1 MNITNTFSLIAQ
13 RATFG
18 LLAVAFVF
26 GLAPQSAFAIDNAV
40 LTINDAAITYGDDAG
55 FTAHL
60 SNGFSDVGGANINFY
75 VDGNLIGNSATDG
88 NGNATITVQDPDA
101 GSYVVT
107 AEFLGGFVGMIEYVS
122 DTDTGDLDV
131 DELALT
137 LTGLSADD
145 KTYDGNNNAV
155 VTGSAVLNGVLPV
168 DVADVALMGTVAGD
182 FDDETAA
189 DNKTVTFSGLSLTG
203 TRAFNY
209 DFVDPTDLAD
219 IDPLD
224 VTVAITADDRDYDA
238 TTDADTEVTYEVVG
252 KIGGDDVTATGTAD
266 FDTKDVGVGKLVTA
280 LGIALSGADDGNY
293 NLMNVSATTTAD
305 ITPAPL
311 SATVTVSDKTYDDTD
326 AATILTITPVGLVG
340 GEVVTINGGVA
351 VFDDQHAGVGK
362 NVEIT
367 GLNLVAD
374 PVSANYD
381 FDDTATATATINQVA
396 LTVTANTDT
405 KVFDGSNSSAVLPTI
420 TSGALVGNDT
430 AGYVQ
435 TYDTANAGTGKT
447 ITPSGAANDGNGGL
461 NYAVTFVTNVT
472 GVITKAPLTITA
484 DDLTKVYGSANPTAT
499 ATYDGFVGGDDESD
513 LDTQVT
519 LVIVANNFSDV
530 DNHVITAFGAADANY
545 VITHVNGNLVVTPFE
560 LTADASA
567 TNKVYDGNTDADAS
581 VSPVGMLFGDT
592 VTASHTSASFDTA
605 DVGTGK
611 DVTLSGVTLGGVDAG
626 NYSIAGTA
634 MTTANITQLA
644 IEVTADTG
652 TKVYGDSDP
661 ALTYTTDI
669 PLVGGDSFSG
679 SLDRAPGE
687 DVGDYS
693 ITEGTLDA
701 GPNYAQTFVGNTFSI
716 TPAELVITANDE
728 TKVYLDALPSFSV
741 TYDGFEN
748 GDDEA
753 DLDTPVSIGTTATD
767 LSVTGP
773 YPITPSG
780 AADAN
785 YSISYVNGTL
795 TIVQADQTIDFDG
808 LDDKNFGDAD
818 FLVSATA
825 DSGLAVTFL
834 ASGACEVT
842 GDVVHL
848 TTKGVCTITAQ
859 QAGDS
864 NWNPAPDVDQSFDV
878 YDVTAPVITL
888 VAPVF
893 MDLQTSDGAFP
904 EPGYS
909 ATDDTDAVV
918 TVVVT
923 GTVDMQTP
931 GVYELFYDAEDE
943 SGNVATT
950 VVRTVSIVAPSS
962 GGGGGGSR
970 RAEAPGEVL
979 GASSFQFTREL
990 GVGSTGLD
998 VTELQKLLTSLGF
1011 YNGPITGYFGPLTQA
1026 GVKAF
1031 QASKGINQT
1040 GYVGPLTLAALN
1052 GVEVPAGPTVAE
1064 LEAQLKALQE
1074 ELAKM
1079 MGN

>member
-18 LLAVAFVF
+18 LLAIAFVF

-40 LTINDAAITYGDDAG
+40 VTISDVAITYGDDAG

-88 NGNATITVQDPDA
+88 NGNATITVQDPNA

-107 AEFLGGFVGMIEYVS
+107 AEFAGGFVGMIEYVS
-122 DTDTGDLDV
+122 DTDTADLDV
-131 DELALT
+131 AQLMLT
-137 LTGLSADD
+137 ITGLSADD
-145 KTYDGNNNAV
+145 KTYDGNDNAV
-155 VTGSAVLNGVLPV
+155 VTGSAVLNGVLPA
-168 DVADVALMGTVAGD
+168 DVADVSLIGTVSGD
-182 FDDETAA
+182 FDDETA
-189 DNKTVTFSGLSLTG
+189 DTGKTVTFSGLSLDG
-203 TRAFNY
+203 AKASNY

-224 VTVAITADDRDYDA
+224 VTVTI
-238 TTDADTEVTYEVVG
+238 DADNKVYDSLTGADVTYDVVG
-252 KIGGDDVTATGTAD
+252 AVGGDDVEASGTAT
-266 FDTKDVGVGKLVTA
+266 FDTKDVGTDKLVTA

-326 AATILTITPVGLVG
+326 AATILTITPNGLVG

-351 VFDDQHAGVGK
+351 VFDDQHAGLK
-362 NVEIT
+362 NVDIAS
-367 GLNLVAD
+367 LNLVAD
-374 PVSANYD
+374 AVSANYD
-381 FDDTATATATINQVA
+381 FDDTATASATINQVA

-435 TYDTANAGTGKT
+435 TYDTANAGTAKT

-461 NYAVTFVTNVT
+461 NYAVTFVPNVT

-484 DDLTKVYGSANPTAT
+484 DDLEKVYGSANPLAT
-499 ATYDGFVGGDDESD
+499 ATYDGFVGGDDEND
-513 LDTQVT
+513 LDTPVT

-560 LTADASA
+560 LTANASA
-567 TNKVYDGNTDADAS
+567 TDKVYDGNTDADAS
-581 VSPVGMLFGDT
+581 VTPVGMLFGDT

-605 DVGTGK
+605 DVGASK

-644 IEVTADTG
+644 IEVTADAG

-679 SLDRAPGE
+679 SLDRDSGE
-687 DVGDYS
+687 DVGDYA

-728 TKVYLDALPSFSV
+728 TKAYLEALPPFSV

-753 DLDTPVSIGTTATD
+753 DLDTPVSIGTTAD
-767 LSVTGP
+767 EFSNTGT

-780 AADAN
+780 ALGSN
-785 YSISYVNGTL
+785 YTISFEEGTL
-795 TIVQADQTIDFDG
+795 TIVQADQEIDFDG
-808 LDDKNFGDAD
+808 LDDKDYGDAD
-818 FLVSATA
+818 FVVSATA
-825 DSGLAVTFL
+825 ESGLAVTFL

-878 YDVTAPVITL
+878 YDVTAPVISLTDGL
-888 VAPVF
+888 F
-893 MDLQTSDGAFP
+893 MDLQTVDGGTFP

-923 GTVDMQTP
+923 GTVDMETP

-950 VVRTVSIVAPSS
+950 VVRTVTIVAPSS
-962 GGGGGGSR
+962 GGGGGSR
-970 RAEAPGEVL
+970 RVETSGEVL

-990 GVGSTGLD
+990 GLGSTGLD

-1026 GVKAF
+1026 GVRAF

-1052 GVEVPAGPTVAE
+1052 ALDAPAGPTLAE